1 MSDVT
6 DQLLADVAV
15 NQQRAITT
23 REHLH
28 VAIDESR
35 EESQIGVI
43 SKNEDSTGAQPADV
57 RDDEPAVVSK
67 WRMQPADVIDEEQA
81 ALSKRRVQQA
91 KATRLDAFVSTMARG
106 GVVLPVPVALTPRA
120 AQRRPAR
127 VGLSRV
133 KPVPG
138 VKLAVDEP
146 AAADHA

>member
-1 MSDVT
+1 MSDVTDQLLADVT

-15 NQQRAITT
+15 NQQRA
-23 REHLH
+23 
-28 VAIDESR
+28 
-35 EESQIGVI
+35 
-43 SKNEDSTGAQPADV
+43 NEASTGAQPADV
-57 RDDEPAVVSK
+57 RDDEQAALSK
-67 WRMQPADVIDEEQA
+67 RRMQPADVIDEEQA